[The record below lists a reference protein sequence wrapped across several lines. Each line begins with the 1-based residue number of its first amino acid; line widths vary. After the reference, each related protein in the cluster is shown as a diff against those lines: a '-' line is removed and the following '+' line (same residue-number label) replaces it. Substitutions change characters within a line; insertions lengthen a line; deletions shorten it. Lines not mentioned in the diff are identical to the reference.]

1 MGARVYAAAE
11 YIDERTLTCRPWWSG
26 AHLSV
31 SVGGVVGGEVGRLR
45 VLGGCF
51 FFRIFLTGLCG
62 ERFGEEM
69 DGGDRGQRVG
79 IGG

>member
-51 FFRIFLTGLCG
+51 FFEF
-62 ERFGEEM
+62 F
-69 DGGDRGQRVG
+69 
-79 IGG
+79 